1 MSDQQSTSKLSE
13 SKRQQI
19 IDGARDVFMAKGF
32 AAASMEQ
39 IAKAAGVSKGTLY
52 NYFENKEMLY
62 VALIQ
67 GECCKSEHHELP
79 AHFSDTPPE
88 QVLEQIGQQW
98 LISLLDPQQRALFR
112 TVLAEALHFPQLG
125 QTIEQNGPAIAHRNL
140 ARYLD
145 HLNIT
150 GLLSID
156 DTALAAEQFF
166 ALCDAGIVRK
176 MQLSVAEPTQEI
188 ITRHTQQAVKL
199 FLTGYRCSQ

>member
-1 MSDQQSTSKLSE
+1 MSDQQNTSKLSE

-67 GECCKSEHHELP
+67 GECCKSEQHELP
-79 AHFSDTPPE
+79 EHFSETSPE

-125 QTIEQNGPAIAHRNL
+125 QAIEHNGPAIAHANL
-140 ARYLD
+140 ARYLA
-145 HLNIT
+145 HLNDT
-150 GLLSID
+150 GLLNVS
-156 DTALAAEQFF
+156 DTALASEQFF

-176 MQLSVAEPTQEI
+176 MQLSVAEPTAEVIKRQVSS
-188 ITRHTQQAVKL
+188 AVVV
-199 FLTGYRCSQ
+199 FLKAYRS